1 MCRDITSTLHKT
13 MAKSF
18 LTEFASRLNVKV
30 GTQDLEETQAQ
41 VAETEQAS
49 RAAAEEVSRVQ
60 ASQNENPATSV
71 ADGTQVNVPTQKSF
85 VQSQQPV
92 TTVVV

>member
-30 GTQDLEETQAQ
+30 GTQDLEETKAQ
-41 VAETEQAS
+41 VAETDMAS
-49 RAAAEEVSRVQ
+49 RAAAQEVSRVV
-60 ASQNENPATSV
+60 ASQNEQAPASV
-71 ADGTQVNVPTQKSF
+71 ADGTQLNMP
-85 VQSQQPV
+85 QSV
-92 TTVVV
+92 T